1 MKKTNKQT
9 NNNKNRISTSPFI
22 SAFFLFIYWYK
33 LSFMF
38 LVQKEKKVE
47 VEVAWTKVCVNLYG
61 SSVCLG
67 VASLGS
73 VSCCVLSFA

>member
-1 MKKTNKQT
+1 MKKTNEQT

-38 LVQKEKKVE
+38 LVQKEKKLKLKLHERKFVWIYM
-47 VEVAWTKVCVNLYG
+47 VRQ
-61 SSVCLG
+61 SV
-67 VASLGS
+67 
-73 VSCCVLSFA
+73 

>member
-9 NNNKNRISTSPFI
+9 SNNNKNRISTTPFI
-22 SAFFLFIYWYK
+22 SGFFLFIYWYK

-47 VEVAWTKVCVNLYG
+47 VEVERKFVWIYMVRL
-61 SSVCLG
+61 SV
-67 VASLGS
+67 
-73 VSCCVLSFA
+73 